1 MKYRLLIL
9 LFLLSSALTTTA
21 QKKYDAVFKKIDKSY
36 TLHADGSLDYTY
48 RKELLLN
55 SQRSFD
61 KMYGETFIVYNPE
74 YQSLT
79 INEAY
84 TIRKDGS
91 RVNTPANAFNE
102 VLPSNCTDC
111 GRYNGVKEMVVTHTA
126 LEYGATI
133 VLDYT
138 IHQKAGLLKDMS
150 EILVLAES
158 SPVEQYRVSFTFPME
173 KKYLFKGFYQG
184 PDNSTHTYKDGYETV
199 TATFSSLRQTSAEP
213 YLPAASDVLYPTILF
228 SSGNGEVMLETILQQ
243 PAFASTELPECDLVL
258 SQITSADKEYIDNIL
273 AIRDWVVDNVHYN
286 ALSFKYNGYNIADAN
301 TVWKSNCGN
310 EPEKAVLLAAMLQ
323 RAGYDARVGVMLPA
337 DLKEF
342 AVAAI
347 SRWAVW
353 TRDPLTNSPL
363 ILSPIT
369 KNQASLTSLHPEEQL
384 FLLKEDNN
392 LEVLFE
398 ERQDHTTLGGV
409 MTLKEDGTAEGNL
422 SATICHNNL
431 PAFDLLKTDN
441 KASFNKFI
449 KNSKVE
455 ADSIQP
461 LRNHPGWHIDYNVLG
476 YNKKEIGSGYFSM
489 LLPEDNLSETVSTN
503 RLTASRQEP
512 LACTPTAILYEL
524 VVHAPEGCRI
534 VNKSVHLIEKHS
546 FGNMEIRMDFNPNGS
561 VAIRRQLAIT
571 QDRIPTSQYAKFRK
585 MMVEWQDDTYRHI
598 VFKKSEE

>member
-36 TLHADGSLDYTY
+36 TLHADGSIDYTY
-48 RKELLLN
+48 RKELQLN

-150 EILVLAES
+150 EMLVLAES

-173 KKYLFKGFYQG
+173 KKYLFEVFYQG

-213 YLPAASDVLYPTILF
+213 SLPAAVELYPNIKF
-228 SSGNGEVMLETILQQ
+228 YSADNEEMLEAILRQ
-243 PAFASTELPECDLVL
+243 PALTRTELPECDLVL
-258 SQITSADKEYIDNIL
+258 SQITSPDKEYVSNIL

-323 RAGYDARVGVMLPA
+323 RAGYDARIGVMLPT

-369 KNQASLTSLHPEEQL
+369 KNQTSITSLHPEEQL
-384 FLLKEDNN
+384 FLLDEDNN
-392 LEVLFE
+392 LEIQYT

-409 MTLKEDGTAEGNL
+409 MTLKEDGTAEGSL

-449 KNSKVE
+449 RNMKVE
-455 ADSIQP
+455 ADNIQR
-461 LRNHPGWHIDYNVLG
+461 LKNHAGWHIDYKVQG
-476 YNKKEIGSGYFSM
+476 YSKKEIGDGYFSM
-489 LLPEDNLSETVSTN
+489 MLPEDNLSAMVSAN
-503 RLTASRQEP
+503 RLTTSRQEP
-512 LACTPTAILYEL
+512 LACTPTALLYEL
-524 VVHAPEGCRI
+524 TVYAPEGCRI
-534 VNKSVHLIEKHS
+534 VNKSVHLSETQS
-546 FGNMEIRMDFNPNGS
+546 FGTMDIRIDANPNGS
-561 VAIRRQLAIT
+561 VTIRRQLTIT

-585 MMVEWQDDTYRHI
+585 MMVEWQDDTYRRI

>member
-36 TLHADGSLDYTY
+36 TLHADGSIDYTY
-48 RKELLLN
+48 RKELQLN

-91 RVNTPANAFNE
+91 HVNTPANAFNE
-102 VLPSNCTDC
+102 VLPSNCTNC

-158 SPVEQYRVSFTFPME
+158 SPVEQYRVSFTFPKE

-213 YLPAASDVLYPTILF
+213 SLPAAVELYPNIKF
-228 SSGNGEVMLETILQQ
+228 YSADNEEMLEAILKQ
-243 PAFASTELPECDLVL
+243 PTLTRTELPECNLVL
-258 SQITSADKEYIDNIL
+258 SQITSPDKEYVNNIL

-286 ALSFKYNGYNIADAN
+286 ALSFKHNGYNIADAR
-301 TVWKSNCGN
+301 TVWTSNCGN

-337 DLKEF
+337 NLKDV

-409 MTLKEDGTAEGNL
+409 ITLKEDGTAEGNL

-431 PAFDLLKTDN
+431 PAFELLKTDN

-449 KNSKVE
+449 KNIKVE
-455 ADSIQP
+455 ADNIQP
-461 LRNHPGWHIDYNVLG
+461 LKNRAGWHIDYKVQG
-476 YNKKEIGSGYFSM
+476 FSKKEIGGGYFSM
-489 LLPEDNLSETVSTN
+489 MLPEDNLSAVVSAN

-512 LACTPTAILYEL
+512 LACTPTALLYEL
-524 VVHAPEGCRI
+524 TVYAPEGCRI
-534 VNKSVHLIEKHS
+534 VNKSAHLSETQA
-546 FGNMEIRMDFNPNGS
+546 FGTMDIRIDVNPNGS
-561 VAIRRQLAIT
+561 VTIRRQLTIT

-585 MMVEWQDDTYRHI
+585 MMVEWQDDTYRRI

>member
-9 LFLLSSALTTTA
+9 LFLLSSVLTTTA

-36 TLHADGSLDYTY
+36 TLHADGSIDYTY
-48 RKELLLN
+48 RKELQLN

-61 KMYGETFIVYNPE
+61 KMYGETFIVYNPDF
-74 YQSLT
+74 QSLT

-158 SPVEQYRVSFTFPME
+158 SPVEQYRVSFTFPKE

-213 YLPAASDVLYPTILF
+213 SLPAAVELYPNIKF
-228 SSGNGEVMLETILQQ
+228 YSADNEEMLETILRQ
-243 PAFASTELPECDLVL
+243 PALTRTELPECDLVL
-258 SQITSADKEYIDNIL
+258 SQITSPDKEYVNNIL

-310 EPEKAVLLAAMLQ
+310 EPEMAVLLAAMLQ
-323 RAGYDARVGVMLPA
+323 RAGYDARIGVMLPA

-431 PAFDLLKTDN
+431 PAFELLKTDN

-449 KNSKVE
+449 KNIKVE
-455 ADSIQP
+455 ADNIQP
-461 LRNHPGWHIDYNVLG
+461 LKNRAGWHIDYKVQG
-476 YNKKEIGSGYFSM
+476 FSKKEIGGGYFSM
-489 LLPEDNLSETVSTN
+489 MLPEDNLSAVVSAN

-512 LACTPTAILYEL
+512 LACTPTALLYEL
-524 VVHAPEGCRI
+524 TVYAPEGCRI
-534 VNKSVHLIEKHS
+534 VNKSAHLSETQA
-546 FGNMEIRMDFNPNGS
+546 FGTMDIRIDANPNGS
-561 VAIRRQLAIT
+561 VTIRRQLTIT

-585 MMVEWQDDTYRHI
+585 MMVEWQDDTYRRI

>member
-21 QKKYDAVFKKIDKSY
+21 QKKYDAVFKKIAKTY
-36 TLHADGSLDYTY
+36 TLHKDGSLDYTY
-48 RKELLLN
+48 RKELQLN

-91 RVNTPANAFNE
+91 RINTPANAFNE

-150 EILVLAES
+150 EIIVLTES
-158 SPVEQYRVSFTFPME
+158 SPVDNYQVSFTFPEE
-173 KKYLFKGFYQG
+173 KKYHYQGFYQG
-184 PDNSTHTYKDGYETV
+184 PNSSTRTYKDGYETL
-199 TATFSSLRQTSAEP
+199 TCTFSSARQTSAEP
-213 YLPAASDVLYPTILF
+213 YLPAATELYPNIQF
-228 SSGNGEVMLETILQQ
+228 SSANGEEMLETILQQ
-243 PAFASTELPECDLVL
+243 PAFESIDLSACDLVL
-258 SQITSADKEYIDNIL
+258 SQITSPDKEYVSNIR

-286 ALSFKYNGYNIADAN
+286 ALSFKYNGYNVASADQ
-301 TVWKSNCGN
+301 VWASNCGN

-337 DLKEF
+337 NLKDV

-353 TRDPLTNSPL
+353 TRDPLTGTVL

-369 KNQASLTSLHPEEQL
+369 KNQASLTNLHPEEQL
-384 FLLKEDNN
+384 FLLKEDKN
-392 LEVLFE
+392 LEVRFE
-398 ERQDHTTLGGV
+398 QQHNHTTIGGV
-409 MTLKEDGTAEGNL
+409 MTLKEDGTAEGSL

-441 KASFNKFI
+441 KTAFNKFI
-449 KNSKVE
+449 KNMKVE
-455 ADSIQP
+455 ADSVQP
-461 LRNHPGWHIDYNVLG
+461 IRNHPGWHIDYDVLG

-489 LLPEDNLSETVSTN
+489 LLPEDNLSETVSAN

-534 VNKSVHLIEKHS
+534 VNKSVHLIEKYS

-561 VAIRRQLAIT
+561 IAIRRQLAIT
-571 QDRIPTSQYAKFRK
+571 QDRIPTSQYAKYRK
-585 MMVEWQDDTYRHI
+585 MMVEWQDETYRRI

>member
-36 TLHADGSLDYTY
+36 TLHADGSIDYTY
-48 RKELLLN
+48 RKELQLN

-133 VLDYT
+133 VLDYA

-150 EILVLAES
+150 EMLVLAES

-173 KKYLFKGFYQG
+173 KKYLFEVFYQG

-213 YLPAASDVLYPTILF
+213 SLPAAVELYPNIKF
-228 SSGNGEVMLETILQQ
+228 YSADNEEMLEAILRQ
-243 PAFASTELPECDLVL
+243 PALTRTELPECDLVL
-258 SQITSADKEYIDNIL
+258 LQITSPDKEYVSNIL

-323 RAGYDARVGVMLPA
+323 RAGYDARIGVMLPA

-369 KNQASLTSLHPEEQL
+369 KNQTSITSLHPEEQL
-384 FLLKEDNN
+384 FLLDEDNN
-392 LEVLFE
+392 LEIQYT

-409 MTLKEDGTAEGNL
+409 MTLKEDGTAEGSL

-449 KNSKVE
+449 RNMKVE
-455 ADSIQP
+455 ADNIQR
-461 LRNHPGWHIDYNVLG
+461 LKNHAGWHIDYKVQG
-476 YNKKEIGSGYFSM
+476 YSKKEIGDGYFSM
-489 LLPEDNLSETVSTN
+489 MLPEDNLSAMVSAN

-512 LACTPTAILYEL
+512 LACTPTALLYEL
-524 VVHAPEGCRI
+524 TVYAPEGCRI
-534 VNKSVHLIEKHS
+534 VNKSAHLSETQP
-546 FGNMEIRMDFNPNGS
+546 FGTMDIRIDVNPNGS
-561 VAIRRQLAIT
+561 VTIRRQLTIT

-585 MMVEWQDDTYRHI
+585 MMVEWQDDTYRRI

>member
-9 LFLLSSALTTTA
+9 LFLLSSVLTTTA

-36 TLHADGSLDYTY
+36 TLHADGSIDYTY
-48 RKELLLN
+48 RKELQLN

-61 KMYGETFIVYNPE
+61 KMYGETFIVYNPDF
-74 YQSLT
+74 QSLT

-158 SPVEQYRVSFTFPME
+158 SPVEQYRVSFTFPKE

-213 YLPAASDVLYPTILF
+213 SLPAAVELYPNIKF
-228 SSGNGEVMLETILQQ
+228 YSADNEEMLETILRQ
-243 PAFASTELPECDLVL
+243 PALTRTELPECDLVL
-258 SQITSADKEYIDNIL
+258 SQITSPDKEYVNNIL

-323 RAGYDARVGVMLPA
+323 RAGYDARIGVMLPA

-431 PAFDLLKTDN
+431 PAFELLKTDN

-449 KNSKVE
+449 KNIKVE
-455 ADSIQP
+455 ADNIQP
-461 LRNHPGWHIDYNVLG
+461 LKNRAGWHIDYKVQG
-476 YNKKEIGSGYFSM
+476 FSKKEIGGGYFSM
-489 LLPEDNLSETVSTN
+489 MLPEDNLSAVVSAN

-512 LACTPTAILYEL
+512 LACTPTALLYEL
-524 VVHAPEGCRI
+524 TVYAPEGCRI
-534 VNKSVHLIEKHS
+534 VNKSAHLSETQA
-546 FGNMEIRMDFNPNGS
+546 FGTMDIRIDANPNGS
-561 VAIRRQLAIT
+561 VTIRRQLTIT

-585 MMVEWQDDTYRHI
+585 MMVEWQDDTYRRI